1 MARYVR
7 QSRGRTVRT
16 SAKIDQALLR
26 KTQIAG
32 EGRLQAIVYTQ
43 KEQCTLCRKHL
54 EDMQV
59 NIRYELPLINAYAVE
74 LPGGKLNDIARS
86 DAIQY
91 IADDMRIRSTMD
103 IAARVVEADKAQA
116 RGYTGK
122 DVGIAI
128 LDTGVYPHPDLTRP
142 RNRLIAF
149 KDFVNG
155 KEAPYDDNGHGT
167 FVAGVAAGSGYASQ
181 GRYKGIAP
189 QANVIGVK
197 VMDARGDGSTS
208 DIVAGMQW
216 VVDNAAKYNIKVMS
230 LSLGAS
236 PSASALRD
244 ALSSA
249 VDAVWRKGILVVA
262 AAGNDGPK
270 PSTINTP
277 GINPRIITV
286 GASDDKRTLSIQ
298 DDGIADFSS
307 RGPGPGGTVK
317 PDLVAPGV
325 KIKSLNTDTSYKGEG
340 RPKQPDPLYATMSG
354 TSMSTPIVSGLGA
367 LLWEKDP
374 QSSPDA
380 IKEILTQSTVS
391 LHKKPSAQGTGLV
404 RASKFFSVK

>member
-1 MARYVR
+1 MSKEARH
-7 QSRGRTVRT
+7 QRGRSVRT
-16 SAKIDQALLR
+16 ANKIDQALLR
-26 KTQIAG
+26 KTRIAG
-32 EGRLQAIVYTQ
+32 EGRLQAIVYTK
-43 KEQCTLCRKHL
+43 KEKCTMCRQHL

-59 NIRYELPLINAYAVE
+59 KIRYELPLINAYAVE
-74 LPGGKLNDIARS
+74 IPGGKLNDIARS
-86 DAIQY
+86 DAIHY

-103 IAARVVEADKAQA
+103 IATRVVEADKAQTQ
-116 RGYTGK
+116 GYTGK

-149 KDFVNG
+149 KDFVNKKG
-155 KEAPYDDNGHGT
+155 APYDDNGHGT
-167 FVAGVAAGSGYASQ
+167 FVAGIAAGNGYASQ
-181 GRYKGIAP
+181 GKYKGIAP
-189 QANVIGVK
+189 QANIIGVK

-230 LSLGAS
+230 LSLGAT
-236 PSASALRD
+236 PSASAQRD

-249 VDAVWRKGILVVA
+249 VDGVWRRGILVVA

-270 PSTINTP
+270 LNTINTP

-286 GASDDKRTLSIQ
+286 GASDDKRTVSIR

-307 RGPGPGGTVK
+307 RGPGPGQANK

-325 KIKSLNTDTSYKGEG
+325 KIKSLNTDTSYNADG
-340 RPKQPDPLYATMSG
+340 RPKQPEPLYATMSG
-354 TSMSTPIVSGLGA
+354 TSMATPMVSGLGA
-367 LLWEKDP
+367 LLWEKDAK
-374 QSSPDA
+374 SSPDG
-380 IKEILTQSTVS
+380 IKESLMHNTVS
-391 LHKKPSAQGTGLV
+391 LRKKASAQGSGLV
-404 RASKFFSVK
+404 RAGNLFSSP